1 MRLDKFL
8 WELGTR
14 SEIKKLLK
22 TGSVTVDGKI
32 VKDGS
37 FHVDESNIV
46 ECFGKVHKY
55 REFIYLVMNKPAG
68 VVSATWDKKLPV
80 VVDLID
86 EKYKKFEPFPVGRL
100 DIDTEGL
107 LILTNDGQLC
117 HNLTSPKKEIYKT
130 YYAKTEPHMEQ
141 ADKDVFSQGID
152 LGDFVSKPARL
163 EFTDNPENV
172 YITICE
178 GKFHQVKRMCEK
190 CGKTVTYLK
199 RVSIGEFTL
208 PENFEPGSVIEIS
221 KEELI
226 DKIYAEKQ

>member
-1 MRLDKFL
+1 
-8 WELGTR
+8 
-14 SEIKKLLK
+14 
-22 TGSVTVDGKI
+22 
-32 VKDGS
+32 
-37 FHVDESNIV
+37 
-46 ECFGKVHKY
+46 
-55 REFIYLVMNKPAG
+55 
-68 VVSATWDKKLPV
+68 
-80 VVDLID
+80 
-86 EKYKKFEPFPVGRL
+86 
-100 DIDTEGL
+100 
-107 LILTNDGQLC
+107 
-117 HNLTSPKKEIYKT
+117 
-130 YYAKTEPHMEQ
+130 MEQ

-208 PENFEPGSVIEIS
+208 PENFETGSVIEIS